1 MSIKR
6 MDCRGFLVLTALFCL
21 QAESCLAQPVI
32 TGGALGRRLTA
43 PLPYFASANDAD
55 SNRPAGVLKA
65 GDGVCVNPF
74 NTAGQKHAWV
84 ITTTSGQTIY
94 AFPFSFRGDRDTS
107 LGCPGDAGLI
117 KEEAA
122 RATAL
127 APQSDTDKVTDPE
140 GLREIAD
147 MLQYN
152 RNRPFNGDMA
162 VNGVNAEKI
171 QADPYAASVA
181 TKLIIAQGFDRRG
194 TTGPKGTSYE
204 MWKLDP
210 KHYSDIQKAR
220 AWAER
225 VLDQVKREHPDVD
238 PLGLHSAPSDRD
250 GTITLIAS
258 GATNILHTT
267 PSPQV
272 YQAYEANP
280 DKPTA
285 EGGSEC
291 SRTGREG
298 TRLAKLKSQGY
309 SYDAADRNM
318 KERLADEQYGDLVE
332 TARGMTYE
340 LVLAMLYNGP
350 DGQRSP
356 EQFGVAVTKW
366 CIRNGGR

>member
-1 MSIKR
+1 MSIER
-6 MDCRGFLVLTALFCL
+6 MDRRALLVLTALLCL

-55 SNRPAGVLKA
+55 RNRPAGVLKA
-65 GDGVCVNPF
+65 GDGVCVDPF

-84 ITTTSGQTIY
+84 MTTTSGQTIY
-94 AFPFSFRGDRDTS
+94 AFPFNFRGDRDTS

-122 RATAL
+122 KATAL
-127 APQSDTDKVTDPE
+127 APQSAADTVTDPE
-140 GLREIAD
+140 ALREIAD

-152 RNRPFNGDMA
+152 RSPPYIGDMA
-162 VNGVNAEKI
+162 VNSVNAEKI
-171 QADPYAASVA
+171 QADPYAASIA
-181 TKLIIAQGFDRRG
+181 TKLIVAQGFDRRG

-204 MWKLDP
+204 MWKIDP

-225 VLDQVKREHPDVD
+225 ALEQIKREHPDVD
-238 PLGLHSAPSDRD
+238 PVGLHSAPSDRD
-250 GTITLIAS
+250 GTITHIAS
-258 GATNILHTT
+258 NATNILQTT

-280 DKPTA
+280 DRPTP

-291 SRTGREG
+291 ARTGREG
-298 TRLAKLKSQGY
+298 VRLAKLKKQGY

-318 KERLADEQYGDLVE
+318 KERLTDEQYDKVVETMRGITYDLVL
-332 TARGMTYE
+332 G
-340 LVLAMLYNGP
+340 MLYNGP
-350 DGQRSP
+350 DDQRTP